1 MLHQKTASFAK
12 SRGFTYGQIGPV
24 PRARVTD
31 LVSFDDERPA
41 GPSQRV
47 PYLNFSY
54 QNFSM
59 LCFLHCLPLASN
71 YASRPSIGFSC
82 FT

>member
-1 MLHQKTASFAK
+1 MLHQRTAAFTK

-31 LVSFDDERPA
+31 LVSFDEDRPA

-47 PYLNFSY
+47 PYLNYIGVF
-54 QNFSM
+54 
-59 LCFLHCLPLASN
+59 LCHVLPLHVFFPVLPLL
-71 YASRPSIGFSC
+71 RPLFPDPY